1 MEPIILQR
9 PDHNI
14 SRKDISQAALK
25 VLYRLHERG
34 YKAYLAGGCV
44 RDLLLGKHPKDFDV
58 VTDATPQEVRR
69 CFSHCRLIGRR
80 FRLAHVIFGDE
91 VIEVATFRAASMAD
105 DSPEEEEDDKAL
117 RQSDGSDP
125 TDQSDP
131 TDPSDNSDDAEDSDS
146 PDSKEPERRSHRQRG
161 NDHDSLV
168 NQETGV
174 VLRDNVFG
182 TPEEDAFRRDFTI
195 NALFYSIAD
204 FSIIDYVGGLKD
216 IEKKVV
222 HAIGDPDLRY
232 QEDPVRMIRALR
244 FASTLGIKIEENTY
258 EAILRQRD
266 HLAHASHARMYEEIL
281 KFFHSGSMNDA
292 FDQWCETGLL
302 DVMFPGFSTWIR
314 ETSTEAEIAWLRV
327 ALKQMD
333 KWKSHKVKASQ
344 ELLYTLFLGPYI
356 RAVAA
361 GIAHDDP
368 SQDALIGA
376 LQVIQ
381 EQLAVRILIPKRIL
395 YRMSDILKAQD
406 RFSDRRNDD
415 RNQRFIRRPFFRD
428 ALVFYKI
435 DMLAKGE
442 NQADLI
448 AAWSRDLAKAPPPDA
463 HRRPQQRRPRRRQ
476 RR

>member
-1 MEPIILQR
+1 MEPTILQR
-9 PDHNI
+9 PDHTV

-91 VIEVATFRAASMAD
+91 VIEVATFRAASTAD
-105 DSPEEEEDDKAL
+105 DTPEDLEDEEDL
-117 RQSDGSDP
+117 SDP
-125 TDQSDP
+125 TDQ
-131 TDPSDNSDDAEDSDS
+131 TDLSEEDSDES
-146 PDSKEPERRSHRQRG
+146 EGSEESDERPTPKNNRDRDSVVHE
-161 NDHDSLV
+161 
-168 NQETGV
+168 ETGV

-195 NALFYSIAD
+195 NAMFYNIAD

-244 FASTLGIKIEENTY
+244 FASTLGINIEENTY
-258 EAILRQRD
+258 EAILRQRE

-281 KFFHSGSMNDA
+281 KFFYSGSMNDA

-302 DVMFPGFSTWIR
+302 DVMFPGYATWVR
-314 ETSTEAEIAWLRV
+314 EGSTEEDIAWLRV
-327 ALKQMD
+327 ALQQMD
-333 KWKSHKVKASQ
+333 KWKRHKVKASQ
-344 ELLYTLFLGPYI
+344 ELLYALYLAPYI
-356 RAVAA
+356 RAKAA
-361 GIAHDDP
+361 ELTEVSP
-368 SQDALIGA
+368 RDALMTA
-376 LQVIQ
+376 LQEIQ
-381 EQLAVRILIPKRIL
+381 AQLSARILIPKRIL
-395 YRMSDILKAQD
+395 FRILDILTAQE
-406 RFSDRRNDD
+406 RFDDRRNPD
-415 RNQRFIRRPFFRD
+415 RIHRFVRRPYFRD

-435 DMLAKGE
+435 DALAKGE
-442 NQADLI
+442 NRADLI
-448 AAWSRDLAKAPPPDA
+448 SAWSRDLADAPPPEPS
-463 HRRPQQRRPRRRQ
+463 RQRRPSRGRPRRRRQ

>member
-1 MEPIILQR
+1 MEPTILQR
-9 PDHNI
+9 NDHNV

-58 VTDATPQEVRR
+58 VTDATPNEVRR

-91 VIEVATFRAASMAD
+91 VIEVATFRAASAAD
-105 DSPEEEEDDKAL
+105 DAPDEEEEIDE
-117 RQSDGSDP
+117 SDASDV
-125 TDQSDP
+125 SDLSEQ
-131 TDPSDNSDDAEDSDS
+131 TDPSDLADQTDLTDPSEEADPPPRA
-146 PDSKEPERRSHRQRG
+146 HRQRG
-161 NDHDSLV
+161 SDRDSMV
-168 NQETGV
+168 NEETGV

-195 NALFYSIAD
+195 NALFYNIAD

-244 FASTLGIKIEENTY
+244 FASTLGIDIEENTY

-281 KFFHSGSMNDA
+281 KFFYSGSMNDA

-302 DVMFPGFSTWIR
+302 DVMFPGFALWVR
-314 ETSTEAEIAWLRV
+314 ETSTEADIAWLRV
-327 ALKQMD
+327 ALQQMD

-344 ELLYTLFLGPYI
+344 ELLYTLFLAPYI
-356 RAVAA
+356 RAKAA
-361 GIAHDDP
+361 ETAEADP
-368 SQDALIGA
+368 SQDALLNA
-376 LQVIQ
+376 LQTIQ
-381 EQLAVRILIPKRIL
+381 EQLAARILIPRRIL
-395 YRMSDILKAQD
+395 FRMNDILKAQD
-406 RFSDRRNDD
+406 RFGDRRNDD
-415 RNQRFIRRPFFRD
+415 RVQRFVRRPFFRD
-428 ALVFYKI
+428 ALVFFKL
-435 DMLAKGE
+435 DMLALGE

-448 AAWSRDLAKAPPPDA
+448 AAWSRDLAKAPPPDPR
-463 HRRPQQRRPRRRQ
+463 RRPQQRRPRRRRQ